1 MKIDV
6 VKIAETKNSTV
17 SKLLIGGDF
26 FCFVVE
32 DGYRAEKVAGET
44 RIPDGV
50 YNVIKRTDGAFCSR
64 YKKNFGHAYALQ
76 LENVPGFQFILIHTG
91 NTVEDTRGC
100 LLVADG
106 IAIQK
111 GVFVGVPGLS
121 TPAYLRLYSLIDSAF
136 RVGDPVSIA
145 LARDI

>member
-1 MKIDV
+1 MKIEV
-6 VKIAETKNSTV
+6 FKIAETKNSTV
-17 SKLLIGGDF
+17 SKMLISGEF

-50 YNVIKRTDGAFCSR
+50 YNIVKRTEGSFYSR

-111 GVFVGVPGLS
+111 GAFVGVPGLS
-121 TPAYLRLYSLIDSAF
+121 TPAYLRLYSLIDYAF

-145 LARDI
+145 LARDE

>member
-6 VKIAETKNSTV
+6 IKLIETKNSTL
-17 SKLLIGGDF
+17 SKLMVDDSF

-32 DGYRAEKVAGET
+32 DGYRAEKIPGET

-50 YNVIKRTDGAFCSR
+50 YNVIKRTEGSFFSR
-64 YKKNFGHAYALQ
+64 YKKNFGHAYALE
-76 LENVPGFQFILIHTG
+76 LENVPGFQYILIHTG

-106 IAIQK
+106 AAMNK
-111 GVFVGVPGLS
+111 GNFVGVPGTS
-121 TPAYLRLYSLIDSAF
+121 TPAYLRLYTRIDAAF
-136 RVGDPVSIA
+136 KAGETVSIA
-145 LARDI
+145 LSREQ

>member
-6 VKIAETKNSTV
+6 IKIEETKTSTL
-17 SKLLIGGDF
+17 SKMMIGGEF
-26 FCFVVE
+26 FCFVIE
-32 DGYRAEKVAGET
+32 DGYRAEKIAGET

-50 YNVIKRTDGAFCSR
+50 YNVVKRTEGSFYSR

-76 LENVPGFQFILIHTG
+76 LADVPNFQFILIHTG

-106 IAIQK
+106 AAMVR
-111 GVFVGVPGLS
+111 GNFTGVPGTS

-136 RVGDPVSIA
+136 KVSDPVTIA
-145 LARDI
+145 LARGE